1 MNIHSHCAFI
11 AIALGLA
18 ACSDSSESHHATPS
32 QKTSNPSQ
40 AASQPKN
47 QLKNADI
54 PVAYIPPIVVPD
66 FLSMTPQ
73 QWQLQKRLPASLN
86 PSSGIQVKPLACQS
100 PKTDANNTT
109 TQVIKT
115 DQGTLL
121 VDEGNGGLFSSDQ
134 LTVSLNDDGTGV
146 LVAKLDDQTSFTVY
160 GSNNGKGSY
169 VGPEGRFDINGD
181 GSGTWRKGSTT
192 VSINKN
198 GSATLHDERGLL
210 TIKPDGS
217 GTWQRNGGN
226 AEYIENFGDGT
237 GVLGS
242 INPIKVKMAPW
253 QVPPPVAAMPP
264 IQKLP
269 KPTASCGYII
279 NLAENIL
286 FDYDKHELNP
296 AAYPLLDELAQALQQ
311 TKVDQIEI
319 SGHTDSKGS
328 DDYNLRL
335 SLQRAQAVLQALQQR
350 HSAGQATA
358 HGYGE
363 AQPVAPNEINGT
375 DSPSNRQLNRRVE
388 ILVKTQ

>member
-1 MNIHSHCAFI
+1 MNIYSNCAFI
-11 AIALGLA
+11 ALALGLA
-18 ACSDSSESHHATPS
+18 ACSDNSESNPAKPSPATS
-32 QKTSNPSQ
+32 QSSQ

-47 QLKNADI
+47 ELKNADI

-73 QWQLQKRLPASLN
+73 QWQLQKLLPAALN
-86 PSSGIQVKPLACQS
+86 PSSGIQVKPAPCKDAK
-100 PKTDANNTT
+100 PDANSAE

-121 VDEGNGGLFSSDQ
+121 VGEGNGGLFSSDQ
-134 LTVSLNDDGTGV
+134 LTISLNDDGTGV

-192 VSINKN
+192 VTINKN
-198 GSATLHDERGLL
+198 GSATLHDDRGLL

-286 FDYDKHELNP
+286 FDYDKHGLNP
-296 AAYPLLDELAQALQQ
+296 AAYPLLNELAQALQQ
-311 TKVDQIEI
+311 TKVEHIEI
-319 SGHTDSKGS
+319 AGHTDSKGS

-363 AQPVAPNEINGT
+363 AQPVAPNEVDGT